1 MRAINV
7 LWTDMEGYDAACL
20 MSFPV
25 YLLKPTKIFF
35 EAAHTDGM
43 QRIGRKFATLLLLL
57 EELSIASKYTI
68 PPTAWRSIRPRKPG
82 HAGNRCVRPGNAIT

>member
-1 MRAINV
+1 MLA
-7 LWTDMEGYDAACL
+7 
-20 MSFPV
+20 MSFPF

-57 EELSIASKYTI
+57 EELQYRVKIHDSA
-68 PPTAWRSIRPRKPG
+68 
-82 HAGNRCVRPGNAIT
+82 NCLAIYSPA